1 MHDEEYKKKFIESD
15 VNTPRIFLVCTE
27 DGGIVDITSET
38 DFEKV
43 YENTVGRNNGELLI
57 ELAQGNY
64 EDIVKIAKQLGWEK

>member
-27 DGGIVDITSET
+27 DGGVVDITCGT
-38 DFEKV
+38 NFEKV
-43 YENTVGRNNGELLI
+43 YESTVGCNHGELII